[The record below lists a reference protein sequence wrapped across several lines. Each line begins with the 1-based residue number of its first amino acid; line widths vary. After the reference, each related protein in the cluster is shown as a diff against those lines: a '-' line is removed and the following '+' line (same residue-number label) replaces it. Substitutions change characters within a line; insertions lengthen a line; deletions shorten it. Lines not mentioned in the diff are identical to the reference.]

1 MFLRLLESIYAGA
14 VSRRRERCLADAW
27 HPAGDVKV
35 LSVGNLTMGGTGK
48 TPAVQWLARRL
59 SELGKVAIVARGYG
73 GSLSE
78 KGTIAS
84 DGKST
89 FYSSAEVGDEALLH
103 ARALPGI
110 PVVIGK
116 DRVAAVKTVIEKFA
130 PQFIVLDD
138 AFQYWSLARDF
149 NLVLLDASR
158 PFDNGHTLPL
168 GKLRELPQALE
179 RADAILLTRCARATA
194 PLLERT
200 RKEVAS
206 YCDAPIFL
214 SDHQPVDLRREENGT
229 AFALDYLKDRKVL
242 SLSAIA
248 DNAGWKTSLNHFEC
262 DVVRTLARRDH
273 HHWKETELQN
283 AAKSAKS
290 AGATMAITTEK
301 DAVKMKAEW
310 CQPLPLFSL
319 RIELSVENEH
329 GFWREILKSVEARG
343 DAPRQGAP

>member
-1 MFLRLLESIYAGA
+1 MLLRLLESIYAGA
-14 VSRRRERCLADAW
+14 VSRRRARCLAEAW
-27 HPAGDVKV
+27 HPDGGVKV

-59 SELGKVAIVARGYG
+59 SEQGKVAIVARGYG

-78 KGTIAS
+78 KGAIAS
-84 DGKST
+84 DGEST
-89 FYSSAEVGDEALLH
+89 FHSSAEVGDEALLH
-103 ARALPGI
+103 AGALPGI

-116 DRVAAVKTVIEKFA
+116 DRVAAVQKTIEKFA
-130 PQFIVLDD
+130 PQYIILDD

-179 RADAILLTRCARATA
+179 RADAILLTRCAKATA

-200 RKEVAS
+200 RKEIAS
-206 YCDAPIFL
+206 YCDAPVFL
-214 SDHQPVDLRREENGT
+214 SDHRQVDLRREDDGT
-229 AFALDYLKDRKVL
+229 AFALDYLKGQKVL
-242 SLSAIA
+242 SVSAIA
-248 DNAGWKTSLNHFEC
+248 DNAGWKKSLNHFEY
-262 DVVRTLARRDH
+262 DVVKTIERRDH
-273 HHWKETELQN
+273 HQWKETELRNAAQN
-283 AAKSAKS
+283 AKA

-310 CQPLPLFSL
+310 FQPLALFSL
-319 RIELSVENEH
+319 RIELSLENEH
-329 GFWREILKSVEARG
+329 GFWREVSKKLG
-343 DAPRQGAP
+343 DRS

>member
-1 MFLRLLESIYAGA
+1 MLLRLLESIYAGV
-14 VSRRRERCLADAW
+14 VSRRRARCLAQAW
-27 HPAGDVKV
+27 HPDGDVKV

-59 SELGKVAIVARGYG
+59 SEQGRIVIVARGYG

-78 KGTIAS
+78 KGAIAG

-89 FYSSAEVGDEALLH
+89 FHSSAEVGDEALLH

-116 DRVAAVKTVIEKFA
+116 DRVATVKTAIENFA
-130 PQFIVLDD
+130 PQFIILDD

-179 RADAILLTRCARATA
+179 RADAILLTRCAKATA

-200 RKEVAS
+200 RREVAS
-206 YCDAPIFL
+206 YCDAPVFL
-214 SDHQPVDLRREENGT
+214 SDHQPIDLRREDDGT
-229 AFALDYLKDRKVL
+229 QFALEYLKGHKVL

-248 DNAGWKTSLNHFEC
+248 DNQSWNKSLKRLGCEVVKTLS
-262 DVVRTLARRDH
+262 RRDH
-273 HHWKETELQN
+273 HQWKEAEITY
-283 AAKSAKS
+283 AAQRAKA

-301 DAVKMKAEW
+301 DAVKMNDEW

-319 RIELSVENEH
+319 RIKLSVENEH
-329 GFWREILKSVEARG
+329 GLWRELLTSLNHTV
-343 DAPRQGAP
+343 